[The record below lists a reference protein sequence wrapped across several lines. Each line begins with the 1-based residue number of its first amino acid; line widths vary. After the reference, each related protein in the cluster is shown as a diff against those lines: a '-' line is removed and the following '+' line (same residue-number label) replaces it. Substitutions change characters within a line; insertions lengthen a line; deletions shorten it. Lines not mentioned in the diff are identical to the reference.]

1 VTAAAAPPLP
11 RRVGW
16 LLNGFRWYVRRF
28 LRKNFHAV
36 RLSLG
41 GAAIPADGEPLLI
54 VTNHPS
60 WWDPM
65 LGAFLLDLFPN
76 HAHYGA
82 IDAEML
88 EKYRVFKKL
97 GFFGIDTKSLRGA
110 AQFLKTGTAVLAL
123 PGRAVWV
130 TAQGE
135 FADVRRRPLNLK
147 PGVGHLAARMPRG
160 WVLPIAFEYAF
171 WNERTPE
178 ALVRIGEPLPAGRS
192 PPSGGRSEHPPGVP
206 GGGAAQPLPAK
217 AWTVRIET
225 ALTQTLDA
233 LNADAMSRDPARFR
247 TLLGGKTG
255 AGGAYDFVRRL
266 GSWMRFRR
274 FDPTHDGT
282 KAVR

>member
-1 VTAAAAPPLP
+1 MTPAAPPLP
-11 RRVGW
+11 RRVAW

-41 GAAIPADGEPLLI
+41 GAAVPADGEPLLI

-65 LGAFLLDLFPN
+65 LGAFLLDLFPK

-82 IDAEML
+82 IDADML
-88 EKYRVFKKL
+88 EKYRVFQKL

-110 AQFLKTGTAVLAL
+110 AQFLKTGTAILSA

-160 WVLPIAFEYAF
+160 WVLPIAFEYCF

-178 ALVRIGEPLPAGRS
+178 ALVRIGEPVPIREGEAPAE
-192 PPSGGRSEHPPGVP
+192 PKV
-206 GGGAAQPLPAK
+206 AAK

-266 GSWMRFRR
+266 GSWVRFKR

-282 KAVR
+282 KAVK

>member
-1 VTAAAAPPLP
+1 MTAAPPLP

-41 GAAIPADGEPLLI
+41 SAAIPADGEPLLI

-110 AQFLKTGTAVLAL
+110 AQFLKTGTAILAA

-178 ALVRIGEPLPAGRS
+178 ALVRIGEAIPIRAGSVSDGFLRTVAHA
-192 PPSGGRSEHPPGVP
+192 SGSDQARERAS
-206 GGGAAQPLPAK
+206 AT
-217 AWTVRIET
+217 WTARIEA
-225 ALTQTLDA
+225 ALAQTLDA
-233 LNADAMSRDPARFR
+233 LNADAVSRDPARFR